1 MQVSRAAVGTTL
13 AALGVLG
20 ALAWVARWALADS
33 SAFDPDLLLWVG
45 AGLLSVLAVAAGA
58 AMVRP
63 PALRVV
69 VGTCLGL
76 LCWSL
81 GAVAGLDGDPVR
93 AGIVGLVLV
102 VVVPVAWER
111 TRPLPTE
118 RVTEKT
124 AASAAREAAPEAA
137 PAGPRR
143 RADRRSR
150 PSR

>member
-33 SAFDPDLLLWVG
+33 SAFDSDLLLWVG
-45 AGLLSVLAVAAGA
+45 AGLLSVLAMAAGA

-69 VGTCLGL
+69 VGICLGL

-93 AGIVGLVLV
+93 AGVVGLVLV

-111 TRPLPTE
+111 TRPLPTK
-118 RVTEKT
+118 RPTT
-124 AASAAREAAPEAA
+124 AAANAAPEAAAETA